1 MKPVY
6 FPYTYIKEAV
16 AEDLCACLKQV
27 TLYQPSGQN
36 IPEKTQ
42 ILAQKGL
49 VDLKVPVSG
58 DELKLESLIKE
69 YNKWGEI
76 HQKSGISFLAAK
88 GERVPFFD
96 DTMSSQ
102 IASQIKKIED
112 QKKSEEEPDALFN
125 ARLFLCIAQVYDLQ
139 QDILSKELL
148 SVSEM
153 EKKLVEG
160 LRGEDEDFYTKYA
173 GNLINVT
180 DEAEH
185 HMVKERLD
193 AWVHLM
199 AHDKELPGF
208 FVTNN
213 KDAFDYI
220 IEKAGDSQKVIELP
234 HIPIF
239 PQSEVMRKWQEM
251 LLEQIEGL
259 SKDDNYK
266 INKKLSELPAAEK
279 IGREISLT
287 IFRVINKSRHQLL
300 TNLLGQKGSGIMA
313 NDNYE
318 INKSVLIGL
327 AEPSTPTA

>member
-6 FPYTYIKEAV
+6 FPYTYIKETV
-16 AEDLCACLKQV
+16 AENLCACFNQV
-27 TLYQPSGQN
+27 TVCQPSGHN
-36 IPEKTQ
+36 IPEKMQ
-42 ILAQKGL
+42 KLAQKGL
-49 VDLKVPVSG
+49 IELRVPVSG

-88 GERVPFFD
+88 GESVPFFD

-112 QKKSEEEPDALFN
+112 QKKPEQEPDALFN

-199 AHDKELPGF
+199 SHDKELPGF

-220 IEKAGDSQKVIELP
+220 IEKAGDSQKVIELS
-234 HIPIF
+234 HIPVF
-239 PQSEVMRKWQEM
+239 PQSEVMLKWQEM

-259 SKDDNYK
+259 SKDGNYK
-266 INKKLSELPAAEK
+266 INQKISELPVAEK

-287 IFRVINKSRHQLL
+287 IFRVINISRHQLL
-300 TNLLGQKGSGIMA
+300 INLLGRDGPGIMS
-313 NDNYE
+313 NDDYE
-318 INKSVLIGL
+318 INKGILIGL